1 MRMADLKQQ
10 LKEDKAIRGAARSIL
25 AAQIAQVR
33 QGLSGQR
40 IGSQL
45 ADSLGEPAIDKL
57 DKLGLP
63 AKVIAAAA
71 AAAGAAGVLAIALAW
86 KPVAAL
92 LASDNEATST
102 EVDNDA

>member
-1 MRMADLKQQ
+1 MADLKQQ
-10 LKEDKAIRGAARSIL
+10 LKEDKAIRGAARSIV

-57 DKLGLP
+57 DLP
-63 AKVIAAAA
+63 AKVIAA

>member
-10 LKEDKAIRGAARSIL
+10 LKEDKAIRGAARSIV

-57 DKLGLP
+57 GKLGLP
-63 AKVIAAAA
+63 AKVIAA

-92 LASDNEATST
+92 LASDNEATPT

>member
-1 MRMADLKQQ
+1 MADLKQQ
-10 LKEDKAIRGAARSIL
+10 LKEDKAIRGAARSIV

-45 ADSLGEPAIDKL
+45 ADSLGESAIDKL
-57 DKLGLP
+57 GKLGLP
-63 AKVIAAAA
+63 AKVI

-92 LASDNEATST
+92 LASDNEATPT